1 MRGPLGQI
9 ASSHSSGTSFV
20 SNPQRCARFP
30 ASGNESSDLIFGN
43 LVFSV
48 PQRRARFPGL
58 VSFSFRGPLK
68 SQWALQAFEDTL
80 LGMRGVCAAQGNG
93 VPRKAV
99 PAKRSGK
106 ACLCKMGMREGM
118 RTIYICTFVHISA
131 RVCARVCAS
140 YIYVFSRKLTLQRA
154 WYARGYARY
163 IYIGFRTLFE
173 LMARRH
179 IYTGGSGGPGGSPPG
194 GMPK

>member
-9 ASSHSSGTSFV
+9 ASSHSSGTSFL

-30 ASGNESSDLIFGN
+30 GSAN
-43 LVFSV
+43 V
-48 PQRRARFPGL
+48 
-58 VSFSFRGPLK
+58 SFRGPLK
-68 SQWALQAFEDTL
+68 SQWGLGPPSLCRHT

-163 IYIGFRTLFE
+163 IYIGFCTLFDVV
-173 LMARRH
+173 ARGH
-179 IYTGGSGGPGGSPPG
+179 MLDFPGLALAIT
-194 GMPK
+194 

>member
-1 MRGPLGQI
+1 MNSFVYIWPRAISIDRNCSVGGYARGGMRGPLGQF
-9 ASSHSSGTSFV
+9 ASSLSSGTSFF
-20 SNPQRCARFP
+20 SDPQRRARFP
-30 ASGNESSDLIFGN
+30 GSGNESSDLIFGN

-118 RTIYICTFVHISA
+118 RTIYIYILLCTLA
-131 RVCARVCAS
+131 RG
-140 YIYVFSRKLTLQRA
+140 
-154 WYARGYARY
+154 YARGYAH
-163 IYIGFRTLFE
+163 
-173 LMARRH
+173 H
-179 IYTGGSGGPGGSPPG
+179 IYMCFPEN
-194 GMPK
+194 

>member
-1 MRGPLGQI
+1 MRGGVCAGRLDNLLLHSLPEPHFLAIPKGVLDFRGPEMNPPTP
-9 ASSHSSGTSFV
+9 SSGTLFS
-20 SNPQRCARFP
+20 
-30 ASGNESSDLIFGN
+30 
-43 LVFSV
+43 SV

-118 RTIYICTFVHISA
+118 RTIYIYNVVHNSA

-179 IYTGGSGGPGGSPPG
+179 IFMKNTF
-194 GMPK
+194 

>member
-1 MRGPLGQI
+1 MATRHEILQNCDVGGYARGGMRGPLGQI

-20 SNPQRCARFP
+20 SNPQRRARFP
-30 ASGNESSDLIFGN
+30 ASGNESSDLVSRNLIFR
-43 LVFSV
+43 V
-48 PQRRARFPGL
+48 PQRRARFRSRSP
-58 VSFSFRGPLK
+58 FSFRGPLK

-106 ACLCKMGMREGM
+106 ACLCKTGMREGM
-118 RTIYICTFVHISA
+118 RTIYIFTSVHISA

-140 YIYVFSRKLTLQRA
+140 YIYMCVP
-154 WYARGYARY
+154 
-163 IYIGFRTLFE
+163 E
-173 LMARRH
+173 N
-179 IYTGGSGGPGGSPPG
+179 
-194 GMPK
+194 

>member
-1 MRGPLGQI
+1 MHGSTESSIYIYIWRRASKAVEKCCVGGYARGGMRGPLGQI

-30 ASGNESSDLIFGN
+30 RSAN
-43 LVFSV
+43 V
-48 PQRRARFPGL
+48 
-58 VSFSFRGPLK
+58 SFRGPLK
-68 SQWALQAFEDTL
+68 SQWALQAFEDTR

-140 YIYVFSRKLTLQRA
+140 YIYVFSRKLTPKWLGMREGMRA
-154 WYARGYARY
+154 
-163 IYIGFRTLFE
+163 IY
-173 LMARRH
+173 M
-179 IYTGGSGGPGGSPPG
+179 
-194 GMPK
+194 